1 MDEYKTVAC
10 HLIGLNPYT
19 KQKLTDNIDS
29 KKINIID
36 LDIINQNI
44 LQNSQLDKMYLQ
56 FQKLKIDKND
66 KYKDI
71 DKKMSLFWEKNFISD
86 IENKVVEKKINILIG
101 QNNHYKSLN
110 KRVNIDCTNKFIVK
124 SNVDDEV
131 KSWIKYNLDNYKEEI
146 INGNFPLDYINYDF
160 LTKKRI
166 AIENTYKKI
175 GYIEKSLDEINTI
188 INFISKTKY
197 KDEIWISMKEP
208 YNVGSYIHPTTSNK
222 NIIKGYTNL
231 HVALLSSLKFSD
243 KQITKIFE
251 DIIIKTQNIKKLKT
265 RRFLYLVDTKTFIP
279 NKNNTNF
286 FSQVPVKVL
295 AKKKIDNVYDFLLEN
310 KTDIKKY

>member
-1 MDEYKTVAC
+1 MDEYKSVSC

-19 KQKLTDNIDS
+19 KQKLLDNIDS

-44 LQNSQLDKMYLQ
+44 LQNQHLDKLYLQ

-66 KYKDI
+66 KYKEV

-86 IENKVVEKKINILIG
+86 IENKISEKKINILIG

-110 KRVNIDCTNKFIVK
+110 KRVNIDCANKFIVK
-124 SNVDDEV
+124 SNIDNEV

-146 INGNFPLDYINYDF
+146 INGNFPLEYINYDF

-175 GYIEKSLDEINTI
+175 GYMEKTFDEINTI
-188 INFISKTKY
+188 INFIAKPKNTEK
-197 KDEIWISMKEP
+197 IWISMKEP
-208 YNVGSYIHPTTSNK
+208 YNIGSYIHPKLNNENKINGYTDPNTALLTSLKISNIQISK
-222 NIIKGYTNL
+222 PFEQIIKN
-231 HVALLSSLKFSD
+231 S
-243 KQITKIFE
+243 
-251 DIIIKTQNIKKLKT
+251 QNIKKLQT
-265 RRFLYLVDTKTFIP
+265 RRFLYLVDIKTFIP
-279 NKNNTNF
+279 NQNSDKNIF

-295 AKKKIDNVYDFLLEN
+295 SKEKIDNVYNFLLEN
-310 KTDIKKY
+310 KSI